1 MNNIEILEDLE
12 KYISFANKQCNFS
25 NDADYKWHKELA
37 QAIENLIQENK
48 ELKERIKGLEC
59 EIEIKKYC
67 KVDEVINDL
76 TYYKNLAKEY
86 QGSCI
91 PKSKIKE
98 KIEELDKRKRKSQI
112 EYSTIDELIF
122 DKKIEALQELLEE
135 GDDK

>member
-1 MNNIEILEDLE
+1 MNNEKILKDLE

-37 QAIENLIQENK
+37 GMIENLIKENK

-86 QGSCI
+86 QGNCI
-91 PKSKIKE
+91 PKSKLKGLLE
-98 KIEELDKRKRKSQI
+98 HYKDTG
-112 EYSTIDELIF
+112 YDEL
-122 DKKIEALQELLEE
+122 EEVLQELLEE
-135 GDDK
+135 GE